1 VSPIAKLAEQAQ
13 RLDELEHALSR
24 ALRRQL
30 QGCRERLRWLS
41 GRAAL
46 VSPRVRL
53 TQQAVRLHS
62 ARQRLERAW
71 HHGQSLRRARLGPLV
86 RTLNAVSPLATLE
99 RGYAIVS
106 REDGAILRDAAEAA
120 PGSIIDVRLE
130 HGRLRAKVE
139 GSR

>member
-1 VSPIAKLAEQAQ
+1 V
-13 RLDELEHALSR
+13 
-24 ALRRQL
+24 
-30 QGCRERLRWLS
+30 
-41 GRAAL
+41 
-46 VSPRVRL
+46 VNPRVRL
-53 TQQAVRLHS
+53 TQQA
-62 ARQRLERAW
+62 ARVHAAEQRLARAW
-71 HHGQSLRRARLGPLV
+71 HHGQNQRRARLGPLV

-106 REDGAILRDAAEAA
+106 RDDGVILRDAAEAA